1 MVWQDFSV
9 ELLRL
14 SRTIGLC
21 VAPAT
26 NRQVDGVFL
35 GTADSTEEHVATTSA
50 RYAPVSL
57 RNTSS
62 REVNILRCALNMWS
76 DPHLRMLTPRLGCPH
91 RNKRRSV
98 PGQLVN
104 SYPIY
109 PQAAVHK
116 SVNGGLQS
124 TISNN
129 CGLSQ
134 SLRGMR
140 YPWRPLQLLLNTT
153 DTAAHWSPSRTFSVA
168 SCSPS

>member
-62 REVNILRCALNMWS
+62 REVNILRSALNMWS

-109 PQAAVHK
+109 PQAAVHN
-116 SVNGGLQS
+116 SVDGGLQKTAGKKLRS
-124 TISNN
+124 ISVAA
-129 CGLSQ
+129 
-134 SLRGMR
+134 RHAIPVTPVAVAVEHHR
-140 YPWRPLQLLLNTT
+140 HRRPLV
-153 DTAAHWSPSRTFSVA
+153 AVAHL
-168 SCSPS
+168 